1 MLIVYLIYLEL
12 KGATYKGCSKYAIYK
27 GNDEKYDPDSKYG
40 KDEWKELSTKA
51 RRNMIKD
58 QIYYIEPGNITLR
71 FTFNYSDG
79 TYIRKN
85 LELHSKNS
93 AWGTSNKDFIINA
106 GVPTTDQTL
115 TSVDI
120 SFPNIGKYTFDE
132 IKIIQQPV
140 DDFEEKINA
149 LNASTLSEVNLNK
162 NKMSH
167 ATHLIS
173 GTYESA
179 EDSFLCLSIPY
190 SKGWSIYVD
199 GNEQELIRTNI
210 AYMGTYVKA
219 GKHNITLRYETPG
232 LKIGLILAAIAVV
245 LFLLIQVQQRISHEE

>member
-1 MLIVYLIYLEL
+1 M
-12 KGATYKGCSKYAIYK
+12 
-27 GNDEKYDPDSKYG
+27 
-40 KDEWKELSTKA
+40 
-51 RRNMIKD
+51 
-58 QIYYIEPGNITLR
+58 
-71 FTFNYSDG
+71 
-79 TYIRKN
+79 
-85 LELHSKNS
+85 
-93 AWGTSNKDFIINA
+93 
-106 GVPTTDQTL
+106 
-115 TSVDI
+115 
-120 SFPNIGKYTFDE
+120 
-132 IKIIQQPV
+132 
-140 DDFEEKINA
+140 
-149 LNASTLSEVNLNK
+149 NLNK

-190 SKGWSIYVD
+190 SNGWSIYVD